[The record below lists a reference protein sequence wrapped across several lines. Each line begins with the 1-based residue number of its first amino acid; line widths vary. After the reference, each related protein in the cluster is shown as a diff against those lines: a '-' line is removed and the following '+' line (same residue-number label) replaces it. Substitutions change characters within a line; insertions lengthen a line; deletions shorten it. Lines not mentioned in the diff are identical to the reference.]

1 MTGEPMTDT
10 EILDWIN
17 TNPNIRFQYNEKNQF
32 FGPHWRVIFGP
43 KSAENRHPDF
53 RSVVRYA
60 KELVQQQED
69 ECSTKMVLDA
79 VSDPDKKNDID
90 VWRQIVNHLVQ

>member
-1 MTGEPMTDT
+1 MTDT
-10 EILDWIN
+10 EILDWIDA
-17 TNPNIRFQYNEKNQF
+17 NPIIKFSHHENQF
-32 FGPHWRVIFGP
+32 FGPHWRVVFGP

-69 ECSTKMVLDA
+69 ERSAKMVLDA
-79 VSDPDKKNDID
+79 ASDSDKKNDAD
-90 VWRQIVNHLVQ
+90 VWKQIVNHLVQ